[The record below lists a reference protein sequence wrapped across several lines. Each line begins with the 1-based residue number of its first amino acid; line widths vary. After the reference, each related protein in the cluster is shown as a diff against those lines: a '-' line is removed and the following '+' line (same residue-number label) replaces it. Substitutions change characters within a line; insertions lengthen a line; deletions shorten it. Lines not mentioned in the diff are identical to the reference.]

1 MLEQVFSGL
10 FLAIRAVVESLRLL
24 KMPWNDFTSDTVCGG
39 ICAPAV
45 CLQAS
50 WLCWH
55 VFPVICQL
63 WLPLCDG
70 CDRRAISVWWEGV
83 NEGVSDSS
91 SLLTDSLGNT
101 GIAEGTLAFA
111 GTCFFPY
118 PVPWGAP
125 RCWHLPRKVSV
136 PWLRPFLASPQQYF
150 ERFPDLSG
158 FPRQNSCWALFCCW
172 WGSSVLR

>member
-1 MLEQVFSGL
+1 MLKQVFSGL

-55 VFPVICQL
+55 VFPVICHL

-70 CDRRAISVWWEGV
+70 CDRRAISVWWERV

-91 SLLTDSLGNT
+91 SLITDSLGNT
-101 GIAEGTLAFA
+101 EITERTLAFA
-111 GTCFFPY
+111 DIFFFLYHPVSLLPSY
-118 PVPWGAP
+118 PGSIRSMAEAFSWIPSAGF
-125 RCWHLPRKVSV
+125 KTFS
-136 PWLRPFLASPQQYF
+136 WL
-150 ERFPDLSG
+150 
-158 FPRQNSCWALFCCW
+158 
-172 WGSSVLR
+172 